1 MQRSETKADLTPEKE
16 KNIKI
21 RARSSET
28 RADLTPEKEKNV
40 KIRAR
45 SSETKADLTPEKEK
59 NIKIRDWSGSK
70 RRFIH
75 RKIGRMINLRLPARK
90 L

>member
-28 RADLTPEKEKNV
+28 
-40 KIRAR
+40 
-45 SSETKADLTPEKEK
+45 KADLTPEKRK
-59 NIKIRDWSGSK
+59 RSQIRAWSGRK
-70 RRFIH
+70 RRFIP
-75 RKIGRMINLRLPARK
+75 RKIGRMINLWLPARK
-90 L
+90 